1 MVCLRHWMKSSRK
14 VQGSRLKKRD
24 FITLLDLQP
33 GELAMLLD
41 RAVQM
46 KKATGDV
53 TGYPLMG
60 KSIGILF
67 EKASTRT
74 RVSFEVG
81 IHQLGGQ
88 SIFLS
93 PRDVHLSRGEPLS
106 DTARVL
112 SRYLSALVVRTF
124 AQETVKILAR
134 ESSIPVINALT
145 DLTHPCQA
153 LADLQTIKENRSTL
167 IGTRVAYLGDGN
179 NVANS
184 LIIGCSMTG
193 IDLKLACPEGYDPD
207 PEFLSEGER
216 RAADSGGSVQLV
228 RDPGEACHQA
238 DFLYTDVWTSMGQE
252 EESEKRIKDLAAYQ
266 LNSDRLKDA
275 APGARILHCLPA
287 HRGEEI
293 TEEMIEHPQ
302 SAIFDQA
309 ENRMHTQKALLEWLL
324 A

>member
-1 MVCLRHWMKSSRK
+1 M
-14 VQGSRLKKRD
+14 KKRD
-24 FITLLDLQP
+24 FITLLDMDP
-33 GELAMLLD
+33 GQLAMLID
-41 RAVQM
+41 RAMEM
-46 KKATGDV
+46 KRSGSGPGD
-53 TGYPLMG
+53 GPLMG
-60 KSIGILF
+60 KSVGILF

-106 DTARVL
+106 DTAMVL

-124 AQETVKILAR
+124 AQETVEVLA
-134 ESSIPVINALT
+134 EHSDIPIINALT

-153 LADLQTIKENRSTL
+153 LADLQTIRENRDTL
-167 IGTRVAYLGDGN
+167 AGTKVAWLGDGN

-207 PEFLSEGER
+207 PRFLAEGIR
-216 RAADSGGSVQLV
+216 RAEESGGSVKLL
-228 RDPGEACHQA
+228 RDPAQACSGAH
-238 DFLYTDVWTSMGQE
+238 FLYTDVWTSMGQE
-252 EESEKRIKDLAAYQ
+252 EESERRRRDLADYQ
-266 LNSDRLKDA
+266 LNADRLNDA
-275 APGARILHCLPA
+275 APDARILHCLPA

-293 TEEMIEHPQ
+293 TEELMEHPQ

-324 A
+324 T

>member
-1 MVCLRHWMKSSRK
+1 MKGNILR
-14 VQGSRLKKRD
+14 KKD
-24 FITLLDLQP
+24 FITLLDIDP
-33 GELAMLLD
+33 GQLAALIE
-41 RAVQM
+41 RAMEM
-46 KKATGDV
+46 KKSGFYKGD
-53 TGYPLMG
+53 GPLMG
-60 KSIGILF
+60 KSVGILF

-106 DTARVL
+106 DTAKVL

-124 AQETVKILAR
+124 AQETVEVLA
-134 ESSIPVINALT
+134 EHADIPVINALT
-145 DLTHPCQA
+145 NLTHPCQV
-153 LADLQTIKENRSTL
+153 LADLQTIKENRNTL
-167 IGTRVAYLGDGN
+167 AGTKVTWLGDGN

-207 PEFLSEGER
+207 PHFLAEGIR
-216 RAADSGGSVQLV
+216 RAEESGGSVKLM
-228 RDPGEACHQA
+228 RDPVQACSGAH
-238 DFLYTDVWTSMGQE
+238 FLYTDVWTSMGQE
-252 EESEKRIKDLAAYQ
+252 EETEKRIRDLADYQ
-266 LNSDRLKDA
+266 LNADRLKDA
-275 APGARILHCLPA
+275 APDARILHCLPA

-293 TEEMIEHPQ
+293 TEELMEHPQ

-324 A
+324 T

>member
-1 MVCLRHWMKSSRK
+1 MK
-14 VQGSRLKKRD
+14 KKD
-24 FITLLDLQP
+24 FITLLDIEP
-33 GELAMLLD
+33 GQLAMLLK
-41 RAVQM
+41 RAMEM
-46 KKATGDV
+46 KRSGFNKVNG
-53 TGYPLMG
+53 PLMG
-60 KSIGILF
+60 KSVGILF

-93 PRDVHLSRGEPLS
+93 PRDVQLSRGEPLS
-106 DTARVL
+106 DTAKVL

-124 AQETVKILAR
+124 AQETVQILA
-134 ESSIPVINALT
+134 EHSDIPVINALT

-153 LADLQTIKENRSTL
+153 LADLQTIKENRDTL
-167 IGTRVAYLGDGN
+167 VGTKVAWLGDGN

-184 LIIGCSMTG
+184 LIIACSMAG

-207 PEFLSEGER
+207 PQFLAEGIR
-216 RAADSGGSVQLV
+216 RAEESGGSVKLV
-228 RDPGEACHQA
+228 RDPVQACSGAH
-238 DFLYTDVWTSMGQE
+238 FLYTDVWTSMGQE
-252 EESEKRIKDLAAYQ
+252 EETEKRLKDLADYQ
-266 LNSDRLKDA
+266 LNADRLSDA
-275 APGARILHCLPA
+275 SPDARILHCLPA

-293 TEEMIEHPQ
+293 TEEMIQHPQ

-324 A
+324 T

>member
-1 MVCLRHWMKSSRK
+1 M
-14 VQGSRLKKRD
+14 KKRD
-24 FITLLDLQP
+24 FITLLDIEPEQLT
-33 GELAMLLD
+33 MLID
-41 RAVQM
+41 RAIEM
-46 KKATGDV
+46 KRSGLNRDD
-53 TGYPLMG
+53 GPLKG
-60 KSIGILF
+60 KSVGILF

-124 AQETVKILAR
+124 AQETVQILA
-134 ESSIPVINALT
+134 EHSDIPVINALT

-153 LADLQTIKENRSTL
+153 LADLQTIRENRDTL
-167 IGTRVAYLGDGN
+167 VGTKVTWLGDGN

-184 LIIGCSMTG
+184 LILGCSMTG

-207 PEFLSEGER
+207 PHFLAEGIR
-216 RAADSGGSVQLV
+216 RAADSGGSIELL
-228 RDPGEACHQA
+228 RDPVQACSGAH
-238 DFLYTDVWTSMGQE
+238 FLYTDVWTSMGQE
-252 EESEKRIKDLAAYQ
+252 EESEKRLRDLTDYQ
-266 LNSDRLKDA
+266 LNADRLKDA

-293 TEEMIEHPQ
+293 TEEMMEHPQ

-324 A
+324 K